1 MTGCQYPVDPV
12 CSEPDTSCEESG
24 CCTVGECGANGWCTA
39 CYSGTADPCG
49 GINEAFGADYICCT
63 AEGAAP
69 GAVGYCTEADLCV
82 SDTPNTGAGST
93 ADTSSWIAPAAAVG
107 AAAAVLAYK
116 SRESKVDSE
125 A

>member
-1 MTGCQYPVDPV
+1 
-12 CSEPDTSCEESG
+12 
-24 CCTVGECGANGWCTA
+24 VGTCGANGWCTA

-63 AEGAAP
+63 EEGAAP

-82 SDTPNTGAGST
+82 EEPPVVGAGTT
-93 ADTSSWIAPAAAVG
+93 AETSNWIAPAAAVG